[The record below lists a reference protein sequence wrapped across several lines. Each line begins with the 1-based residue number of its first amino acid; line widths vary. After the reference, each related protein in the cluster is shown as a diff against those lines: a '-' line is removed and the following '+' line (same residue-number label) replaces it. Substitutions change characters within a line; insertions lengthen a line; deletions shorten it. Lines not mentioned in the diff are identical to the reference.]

1 MDAELLRGLFQIHE
15 VEQIGVERTREC
27 RAARRVLIHHANDVF
42 AQIRRERHPPLQRRK
57 EQRRADF
64 PHEYRLRPR
73 RQQREPAE
81 PNLRRQPVQRERL
94 RNGHARARRL
104 AKRPRRLRERADLL
118 RRKREKQRFIV
129 KRRHRLLRQRAQR
142 QRQFRAP
149 RVAQAARR
157 NGGERQRK
165 ALFRPRR
172 VPRALRRPPERRARR
187 VPVKRRRRLVV
198 GAAAQPLLQPER
210 KEQLKAGVHV
220 AQVEGKA
227 RLDSAHA
234 VGQRVAVNAQP
245 LRRAPQIQPVAQ
257 IRAQAA
263 DILRILPLVQPR
275 KRLDCRVAKIRR
287 AEALRPE
294 RRPSRAQKRRFAV
307 RAHVVERA
315 PRIDVLARLQRDA
328 RLGEAAPRRRRQRKR
343 PAQPRAQ
350 PAFRQNPLDFRVPR
364 LALRLVIEQDGQP
377 VFGITRKRLPV
388 QKPFDFFAPA
398 FNRQAANRPARRLRE
413 QRQIGISL
421 VHRPRLLCLT
431 HASELGRAPLRRS
444 QRQPSCGTEC
454 RAAGCPQRS
463 RYPRPCR
470 PQSNRRAHRSPRH
483 APD

>member
-15 VEQIGVERTREC
+15 VEQIGVERARER

-64 PHEYRLRPR
+64 PHEYRLRAR

-142 QRQFRAP
+142 QRQSRAP
-149 RVAQAARR
+149 RVAHAAT
-157 NGGERQRK
+157 
-165 ALFRPRR
+165 
-172 VPRALRRPPERRARR
+172 
-187 VPVKRRRRLVV
+187 
-198 GAAAQPLLQPER
+198 QPLLQPER

-275 KRLDCRVAKIRR
+275 KRFDCRVAKIRR

-315 PRIDVLARLQRDA
+315 PRIDGPACFQRDA
-328 RLGEAAPRRRRQRKR
+328 RLGETAPRRRRQRKR
-343 PAQPRAQ
+343 PAQPRTE
-350 PAFRQNPLDFRVPR
+350 PAFRQNPLDFRAPR

-413 QRQIGISL
+413 QSQIGISL

-444 QRQPSCGTEC
+444 QRRPSCGTGC

-470 PQSNRRAHRSPRH
+470 PQSSRRARRSPRH